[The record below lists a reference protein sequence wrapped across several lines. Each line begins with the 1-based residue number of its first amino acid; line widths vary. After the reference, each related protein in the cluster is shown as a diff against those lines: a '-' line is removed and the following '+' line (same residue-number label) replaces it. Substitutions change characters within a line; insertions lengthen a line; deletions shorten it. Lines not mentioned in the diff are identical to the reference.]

1 MAGRTR
7 CGPIIVRS
15 RRIFWIK
22 LAKLILKVALC
33 LLNSL
38 CRKGVSAQD
47 RAGNS
52 DQKGPEDGEVFHLIL
67 VARDMAKSQVGH

>member
-1 MAGRTR
+1 
-7 CGPIIVRS
+7 
-15 RRIFWIK
+15 
-22 LAKLILKVALC
+22 LKVTLG

-38 CRKGVSAQD
+38 CRKGVSAQN
-47 RAGNS
+47 RTGNS